1 MASLP
6 PASSLRMVP
15 YSTLRSPLLFP
26 SPSYLLSKHKTF
38 HSPSTSIL
46 SVSHSLPQVSTT
58 SATSFPYSQLRHR
71 QHPKQEEPV
80 KERTIGDSEEPHRDD
95 DDDHPIGDCI
105 VFEEGAFEEENP
117 VLSGRLKQPK
127 RKISNSEAA
136 SAGDSDSLVP
146 EKWKEVVAEI
156 NLTKKEKRK
165 MAHQLK
171 FGSRLEARKKIPVP
185 DKEEYLAYREMKLS
199 QLNPVVLDSPKR
211 FPREAVVLKDPSER
225 SSGRVAPRNP
235 RLGIREETMEDITDF
250 FNSGDYVPGERN
262 DDKKPQGRRKLF
274 TEEEKV
280 LLNKRIPNLGV
291 ATSRKWLPLH
301 TLASSGEFYLL
312 DLLLKHSVDINAVD
326 EDGLTAIHKAILSKK
341 HAITSYL
348 LRNSANPFVRDMD
361 GATLMH
367 YAVLAASSD
376 CIKILML
383 YNVDINLADNDGWTP
398 LHLAVQT
405 QRADI
410 VRLLLKKGVDRTLKN
425 KDGLKPLDLCLYC
438 GHNVKTYEI
447 IKLLKEAPKPNSH
460 G

>member
-6 PASSLRMVP
+6 PAASVRLSCALLRSSFLPPTLSSLPSKLRPFHAP
-15 YSTLRSPLLFP
+15 YP
-26 SPSYLLSKHKTF
+26 SA
-38 HSPSTSIL
+38 L
-46 SVSHSLPQVSTT
+46 SVSCSLPSVSA
-58 SATSFPYSQLRHR
+58 SAAATSFPYSQIQHR
-71 QHPKQEEPV
+71 QYHEQEVPV
-80 KERTIGDSEEPHRDD
+80 NGRGRGDLEELRQEDD
-95 DDDHPIGDCI
+95 EDLVIGDCL

-117 VLSGRLKQPK
+117 YRSNQPK
-127 RKISNSEAA
+127 RHKGRVSNSAEA
-136 SAGDSDSLVP
+136 SVGDSNSLVP

-165 MAHQLK
+165 IAHQVR
-171 FGSRLEARKKIPVP
+171 FGSRMEARKKTPVA
-185 DKEEYLAYREMKLS
+185 DMEEYLAYREMKLS
-199 QLNPVVLDSPKR
+199 QLNPVVLDNPKR
-211 FPREAVVLKDPSER
+211 FPRGAAVLKEPGEH
-225 SSGRVAPRNP
+225 SSGRVAPKNP
-235 RLGIREETMEDITDF
+235 RLVIHEETMEDITEF

-262 DDKKPQGRRKLF
+262 DDKKPHGRRKLF
-274 TEEEKV
+274 TTEEKV
-280 LLNKRIPNLGV
+280 LLNKRIPSLAE
-291 ATSRKWLPLH
+291 ATSRKWLPVH

-367 YAVLAASSD
+367 YAVQTASSES
-376 CIKILML
+376 IKILLL
-383 YNVDINLADNDGWTP
+383 YNVDINLADDDGWTP

-405 QRADI
+405 QRTDI

-425 KDGLKPLDLCLYC
+425 KDGLRPLDLCLYC
-438 GHNVKTYEI
+438 GHNVRTFEI
-447 IKLLKEAPKPNSH
+447 IKLLKEVPNSNLH